1 MIFIKQP
8 SKNKEVSKLIII
20 KPYETFS
27 GYLDLEKINYDN
39 VNDLNII
46 LKWNEF
52 YTYSNK
58 FKGLIFSKEHNEK
71 TIKLI
76 NAYNRAKNRLEE
88 IKLKEQNEAAE
99 AARIQALSNID
110 LVHKYSFVDTD
121 AGVSVM
127 LDLWTSSDYTQVGT
141 STIRGRGNY
150 SRDGSIIHFNSTSGI
165 SVSGDA
171 RFELDRNNRIIITLL
186 STGARYI
193 QDDNG
198 DYIKKN
204 ISTKY

>member
-1 MIFIKQP
+1 
-8 SKNKEVSKLIII
+8 
-20 KPYETFS
+20 
-27 GYLDLEKINYDN
+27 
-39 VNDLNII
+39 
-46 LKWNEF
+46 
-52 YTYSNK
+52 
-58 FKGLIFSKEHNEK
+58 
-71 TIKLI
+71 
-76 NAYNRAKNRLEE
+76 
-88 IKLKEQNEAAE
+88 
-99 AARIQALSNID
+99 
-110 LVHKYSFVDTD
+110 
-121 AGVSVM
+121 M
-127 LDLWTSSDYTQVGT
+127 LDLWTSSDYTQVGS
-141 STIRGRGNY
+141 STIRGRGTF